1 MCGIEPRIHSRL
13 AGVRIVVFGENARNG
28 SCYTASMSV
37 DAIYLDHNAT
47 TPLLPEVAEAMRV
60 AALEFPANPASQH
73 RPGQQARRA
82 LEDCREQITR
92 LLGGKTT
99 GMDADRLVFTSGGTE
114 ANNLAI
120 LGMLADQP
128 PGHLVTSAIEHP
140 SLLGP
145 VGELERRSW
154 AITRVPADIHG
165 LVRPDEIANSLRD
178 DSRLVSIMAANN
190 ETGVLQPIKEIA
202 QLCADHGVPFHSDAA
217 QWVGKLNTQF
227 HAWQLSS
234 LSCAAHKFGGPLGV
248 GALLLRHDVPLA
260 GQLHGGHQQEGLRPG
275 TESVPLAAGMLA
287 ALEIWQRDRDAQAAR
302 LTAFRDQFEALIT
315 AEIPSA
321 VVIGAGSPRLSQTSN
336 IAFVGLDR
344 QALFLALDLAGV
356 ACSTGSACASGSS
369 QPSPVLLGM
378 GLSNELIGSALRFSF
393 GITNT
398 DAEAAESTR
407 RIINAHKQLRR

>member
-1 MCGIEPRIHSRL
+1 
-13 AGVRIVVFGENARNG
+13 
-28 SCYTASMSV
+28 MSV

-60 AALEFPANPASQH
+60 TSLEFPANPASQH

-92 LLGGKTT
+92 LLGGKTA

-120 LGMLADQP
+120 LGMLADQA

-145 VGELERRSW
+145 VGELERHGWS
-154 AITRVPADIHG
+154 ITRVSADATG
-165 LVRPDEIANSLRD
+165 VVRLDELAGSIRND
-178 DSRLVSIMAANN
+178 TRLVSIMVANN
-190 ETGVLQPIKEIA
+190 ETGVLQPIKEIS
-202 QLCADHGVPFHSDAA
+202 QLCFDRGVPFHTDAA
-217 QWVGKLNTQF
+217 QWVGKLATRF
-227 HAWQLSS
+227 HDWNLSA
-234 LSCAAHKFGGPLGV
+234 LSCAPHKFNGPLGI
-248 GALLLRHDVPLA
+248 GALLLRHDLALA

-275 TESVPLAAGMLA
+275 TESVPLAAGMLT
-287 ALEIWQRDRDAQAAR
+287 ALEIWERDREAQAAR
-302 LTAFRDQFEALIT
+302 LSALRDQFEATIS
-315 AEIPSA
+315 AEIPTA
-321 VVIGAGSPRLSQTSN
+321 VVIGADSPRLPHTSN

-398 DAEAAESTR
+398 EADAAESAR

>member
-1 MCGIEPRIHSRL
+1 
-13 AGVRIVVFGENARNG
+13 
-28 SCYTASMSV
+28 MSV

-47 TPLLPEVAEAMRV
+47 TPLLPEVVEAMRKAV
-60 AALEFPANPASQH
+60 LEFPANPASQH
-73 RPGQQARRA
+73 RPGQQARRT
-82 LEDCREQITR
+82 LEDCRERIAT
-92 LLGGKTT
+92 LLGGKTA
-99 GMDADRLVFTSGGTE
+99 GMDADRLIFTSGGTE

-120 LGMLADQP
+120 LGMLAEEP
-128 PGHLVTSAIEHP
+128 PGHLITSTIEHP

-145 VGELERRSW
+145 VGELERRGW
-154 AITRVPADIHG
+154 AITRVPADANG
-165 LVRPDEIANSLRD
+165 VVRLDEFASAFRD
-178 DSRLVSIMAANN
+178 DTRLVSIMAANN
-190 ETGVLQPIKEIA
+190 ETGVLQPLEEIST
-202 QLCADHGVPFHSDAA
+202 LCAEHGMPLHTDAA
-217 QWVGKLNTQF
+217 QWVGKLPTQF
-227 HAWQLSS
+227 HKWNLAA
-234 LSCAAHKFGGPLGV
+234 LSCAAHKFNGPLGV

-287 ALEIWQRDRDAQAAR
+287 ALEIWQRERDAQTAR
-302 LTAFRDQFEALIT
+302 LTAIRDQFEAIIT
-315 AEIPSA
+315 TEIPTV
-321 VVIGAGSPRLSQTSN
+321 VVIGAGSPRLPHTSN
-336 IAFVGLDR
+336 ITFVGLDR

-398 DAEAAESTR
+398 DADASESAR

>member
-1 MCGIEPRIHSRL
+1 MS
-13 AGVRIVVFGENARNG
+13 NA
-28 SCYTASMSV
+28 
-37 DAIYLDHNAT
+37 AIYLDHNAT

-92 LLGGKTT
+92 LLGGKTS

-120 LGMLADQP
+120 LGMLADQT
-128 PGHLVTSAIEHP
+128 PGHLITSAIEHP

-145 VGELERRSW
+145 AGELERW
-154 AITRVPADIHG
+154 GWKITRVPANTTG
-165 LVRPDEIANSLRD
+165 VVRLDQLTGSFRD
-178 DSRLVSIMAANN
+178 DTRLVSIMAANN
-190 ETGVLQPIKEIA
+190 ETGVLQPLEEISR
-202 QLCADHGVPFHSDAA
+202 LCAGRGVPFHTDAA
-217 QWVGKLNTQF
+217 QWVGKLTTQF
-227 HAWQLSS
+227 HDWNLSA
-234 LSCAAHKFGGPLGV
+234 LSCAPHKFNGPLGI

-287 ALEIWQRDRDAQAAR
+287 ALELWHRDREAQATR
-302 LTAFRDQFEALIT
+302 LPALRDQFEATIASEVPT
-315 AEIPSA
+315 AI
-321 VVIGAGSPRLSQTSN
+321 VIGADSPRLPHTSN
-336 IAFVGLDR
+336 IAFVGQDR

-393 GITNT
+393 GVTNT
-398 DAEAAESTR
+398 DTDAIESAR

>member
-1 MCGIEPRIHSRL
+1 
-13 AGVRIVVFGENARNG
+13 
-28 SCYTASMSV
+28 MSI

-82 LEDCREQITR
+82 LEDCRERIAC
-92 LLGGKTT
+92 LLGAETA

-128 PGHLVTSAIEHP
+128 PGHLITSAIEHP

-145 VGELERRSW
+145 VGELERRGW
-154 AITRVPADIHG
+154 VITRVPTVANG
-165 LVRPDEIANSLRD
+165 MVRLDTIASAFRD
-178 DSRLVSIMAANN
+178 DTRLVSIMAANN
-190 ETGVLQPIKEIA
+190 ETGVLQPIEKIS
-202 QLCADHGVPFHSDAA
+202 QLCADRGVPFHTDAA
-217 QWVGKLNTQF
+217 QWVGKLPTRF
-227 HAWQLSS
+227 HDWQLAA
-234 LSCAAHKFGGPLGV
+234 LSCAAHKFNGPPGV
-248 GALLLRHDVPLA
+248 GALLLRDDVPLA

-287 ALEIWQRDRDAQAAR
+287 ALEIWHFDRDAQAAR
-302 LTAFRDQFEALIT
+302 LTAFRDQFEAWIT

-321 VVIGAGSPRLSQTSN
+321 VVIGAGSPRLPHTSN

-344 QALFLALDLAGV
+344 QALFLALDLAGI

-398 DAEAAESTR
+398 DAQAVESVR